1 MTPAST
7 KKKLKHVSSLLIIL
21 GVVVLS
27 GCRQSPPEV
36 RSLLSFQDD
45 WGTAKNE
52 KPYLADIAH
61 EIVART
67 DSLRQSEVA
76 QVLAKKGI
84 NDIVALL
91 EYESPGGNLK
101 GVYTVFVIARRSV
114 YRIRIFDHG
123 RDVTKLAILKSEVLE
138 AAKCIDA
145 LRGYKGNDIPAACDL
160 DMVFVTTYKNKK
172 AATMFFAYMMT
183 LDAKRTWAKHGS
195 PQGRIFYRLCEIL
208 LLAPSGD
215 VTSEM
220 TDVSYPRFWKEYG
233 K

>member
-1 MTPAST
+1 M
-7 KKKLKHVSSLLIIL
+7 SSLLIIL
-21 GVVVLS
+21 GVMAFS

-45 WGTAKNE
+45 WDTARNE
-52 KPYLADIAH
+52 KPYLVDRAH
-61 EIVART
+61 GIVART
-67 DSLRQSEVA
+67 EALRQNEVA
-76 QVLAKKGI
+76 QVLAKNGI
-84 NDIVALL
+84 NDVVALF
-91 EYESPGGNLK
+91 EFESPGWNLK
-101 GVYTVFVIARRSV
+101 GIYTVFVIARRSV
-114 YRIRIFDHG
+114 YRIRIYDHG
-123 RDVTKLAILKSEVLE
+123 RDVTELAISKSEVLE

-208 LLAPSGD
+208 LLASTGD